1 MVPLAAWWRYLA
13 PLLVIAII
21 AVLPVPVGL
30 ESHTWLYFAVF
41 TGVIVG
47 LILEPVPGA
56 VVAMIGISII
66 AILSPWLLF
75 SPTQLSQDGFKF
87 TAKAL
92 SWAVSGFSNSVIWLI
107 FAAFMFGTSYEKT
120 GLGRRIALILVKKMG
135 HRTLFLGYA
144 VMLSELI
151 LAPVTPS
158 NSARGAGIIYPIIR
172 NLPPLYNSQPN
183 DTSARSIGSY
193 ILWMGIVANC
203 VTSAIFLTAMA
214 PNLLLIGL
222 MKGASHMSLSWGD
235 WFLGM
240 LPLSILLVLI
250 VPWLAYVLYP
260 PMLKSGNQV
269 PEWASAELKTMGP
282 LCSREKRMLVLMV
295 GALVLWIF
303 GGDYI
308 DAAMVGYSVVALMLV
323 LRIIS
328 WDDII
333 SNKAA
338 WNVFFWLASL
348 ITLATGLNNTG
359 FIGWFGKLLADG
371 LSGYSPTMVMVALIM
386 VFYALRY
393 FFASATAYTSAL
405 APMMIAA
412 ALAIPSIP
420 LPVFCLMVGAA
431 IGLGSILT
439 PYATGPSPIYYGSGY
454 LPTADYWRLGAI
466 FGLIFLVLLLIT
478 GLVWMPLV
486 LL

>member
-1 MVPLAAWWRYLA
+1 MKPSTEWWRYLA
-13 PLLVIAII
+13 PLAVIAII
-21 AVLPVPVGL
+21 ALLPVPAGL
-30 ESHTWLYFAVF
+30 ENHTWLYFAVF

-56 VVAMIGISII
+56 VVAMVGISII

-75 SPTQLSQDGFKF
+75 SPEQLAQPGFKF
-87 TAKAL
+87 TAKSL

-144 VMLSELI
+144 VMFSELI

-172 NLPPLYNSQPN
+172 NLPPLYQSQPN
-183 DTSARSIGSY
+183 DSSSRSIGSY
-193 ILWMGIVANC
+193 IMWMGIVADC

-222 MKGASHMSLSWGD
+222 MKSASHATLSWGD

-240 LPLSILLVLI
+240 LPLSILLVLL

-260 PMLKSGNQV
+260 PVLKSGDQV
-269 PEWASAELKTMGP
+269 PRWAETELQAMGP
-282 LCSREKRMLVLMV
+282 LCSREKRMLGLMV

-308 DAAMVGYSVVALMLV
+308 DARWSVT
-323 LRIIS
+323 
-328 WDDII
+328 
-333 SNKAA
+333 A
-338 WNVFFWLASL
+338 WWH
-348 ITLATGLNNTG
+348 
-359 FIGWFGKLLADG
+359 
-371 LSGYSPTMVMVALIM
+371 
-386 VFYALRY
+386 
-393 FFASATAYTSAL
+393 
-405 APMMIAA
+405 
-412 ALAIPSIP
+412 
-420 LPVFCLMVGAA
+420 
-431 IGLGSILT
+431 
-439 PYATGPSPIYYGSGY
+439 
-454 LPTADYWRLGAI
+454 
-466 FGLIFLVLLLIT
+466 
-478 GLVWMPLV
+478 
-486 LL
+486 

>member
-1 MVPLAAWWRYLA
+1 
-13 PLLVIAII
+13 
-21 AVLPVPVGL
+21 
-30 ESHTWLYFAVF
+30 
-41 TGVIVG
+41 
-47 LILEPVPGA
+47 
-56 VVAMIGISII
+56 
-66 AILSPWLLF
+66 
-75 SPTQLSQDGFKF
+75 
-87 TAKAL
+87 
-92 SWAVSGFSNSVIWLI
+92 
-107 FAAFMFGTSYEKT
+107 
-120 GLGRRIALILVKKMG
+120 MG

-172 NLPPLYNSQPN
+172 NLPPLYHSQPN
-183 DTSARSIGSY
+183 DASSRSIGSY
-193 ILWMGIVANC
+193 IMWMGITADC

-214 PNLLLIGL
+214 PNLLLMGL
-222 MKGASHMSLSWGD
+222 MKSASHTALGWGD

-240 LPLSILLVLI
+240 LPLSILLVLL
-250 VPWLAYVLYP
+250 VPWLAYVFYP
-260 PMLKSGNQV
+260 PVLKSGDQV
-269 PEWASAELKTMGP
+269 PRWAEAELKTMGP
-282 LCSREKRMLVLMV
+282 LCSREKRMLALMV
-295 GALVLWIF
+295 GALALWIF

-328 WDDII
+328 WDDIV

-348 ITLATGLNNTG
+348 IALATGLNNTG
-359 FIGWFGKLLADG
+359 FIAWFGKLLANG
-371 LSGYSPTMVMVALIM
+371 LSGYSPTMVMVALI
-386 VFYALRY
+386 VAFYLLRY

-412 ALAIPSIP
+412 ALAMPEIP

-454 LPTADYWRLGAI
+454 LPTVDYWRLGAI
-466 FGLIFLVLLLIT
+466 FGLIFLVLLIVT
-478 GLVWMPLV
+478 GLLWMPVV

>member
-1 MVPLAAWWRYLA
+1 MALSSGWWRYLA
-13 PLLVIAII
+13 PLVVIAVI
-21 AVLPVPVGL
+21 AVLPVPEGL
-30 ESHTWLYFAVF
+30 ETHTWLYFAVF

-47 LILEPVPGA
+47 LILEPLPGA
-56 VVAMIGISII
+56 VVAMTGIAII
-66 AILSPWLLF
+66 AVLSPWLLF
-75 SPTQLSQDGFKF
+75 SPEQLAQDGFKF
-87 TAKAL
+87 TAKSL

-107 FAAFMFGTSYEKT
+107 FAAFMFGAGYEKT
-120 GLGRRIALILVKKMG
+120 GLGRRIALMLVKKMG

-158 NSARGAGIIYPIIR
+158 NSARGAGIVYPIIR

-183 DTSARSIGSY
+183 DSSARSIGSY
-193 ILWMGIVANC
+193 IMWMGITADC

-222 MKGASHMSLSWGD
+222 MKSASGTALSWGD

-240 LPLSILLVLI
+240 LPLSILLVLL
-250 VPWLAYVLYP
+250 VPWLAYLLYP
-260 PMLKSGNQV
+260 PVLKSGEQV
-269 PEWASAELKTMGP
+269 PRWAESELKRMGP
-282 LCSREKRMLVLMV
+282 LSSREKKMLVLMV

-303 GGDYI
+303 GGAYI
-308 DAAMVGYSVVALMLV
+308 DAAMVGYGVVALMLV
-323 LRIIS
+323 LGIIT

-338 WNVFFWLASL
+338 WSVFFWLASL
-348 ITLATGLNNTG
+348 IALATGLNNTG
-359 FIGWFGKLLADG
+359 FIAWFGQLLADQ
-371 LSGYSPTMVMVALIM
+371 LSGYSPIMVMSALIV
-386 VFYALRY
+386 VFWLLRY

-412 ALAIPSIP
+412 ALALPDIS

-466 FGLIFLVLLLIT
+466 FGLIFLVLLLMT
-478 GLVWMPLV
+478 GLLWMPVV
-486 LL
+486 L

>member
-1 MVPLAAWWRYLA
+1 MKPSTEWWRYLA
-13 PLLVIAII
+13 PLAVIAII
-21 AVLPVPVGL
+21 ALLPVPAGL
-30 ESHTWLYFAVF
+30 ENHTWLYFAVF

-56 VVAMIGISII
+56 VVAMVGISII

-75 SPTQLSQDGFKF
+75 SPEQLAQPGFKF
-87 TAKAL
+87 TAKSL

-107 FAAFMFGTSYEKT
+107 FAAFMFGTGYEKT

-144 VMLSELI
+144 VMFSELI

-172 NLPPLYNSQPN
+172 NLPPLYQSQPN
-183 DTSARSIGSY
+183 DSSSRSIGSY
-193 ILWMGIVANC
+193 IMWM
-203 VTSAIFLTAMA
+203 
-214 PNLLLIGL
+214 
-222 MKGASHMSLSWGD
+222 
-235 WFLGM
+235 GM
-240 LPLSILLVLI
+240 LPLSILLVLL

-260 PMLKSGNQV
+260 PVLKSGDQV
-269 PEWASAELKTMGP
+269 PRWAETELQAMGP
-282 LCSREKRMLVLMV
+282 LCSREKRMLGLMV

-308 DAAMVGYSVVALMLV
+308 DAAMVGYSVVALMLL

-328 WDDII
+328 WDDIV

-359 FIGWFGKLLADG
+359 FISWFGKLLAG
-371 LSGYSPTMVMVALIM
+371 SLSGYSPTMVMVALIV
-386 VFYALRY
+386 VFYLLRY

-412 ALAIPSIP
+412 ALAMPEIP

-466 FGLIFLVLLLIT
+466 FGLIFLVLLVIT
-478 GLVWMPLV
+478 GLLWMPVV